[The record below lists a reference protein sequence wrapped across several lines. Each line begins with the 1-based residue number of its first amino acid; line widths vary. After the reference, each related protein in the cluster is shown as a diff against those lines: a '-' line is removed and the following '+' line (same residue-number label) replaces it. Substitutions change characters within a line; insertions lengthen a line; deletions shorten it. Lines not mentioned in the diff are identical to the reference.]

1 MDESSDYEDFQ
12 GQQILEKEAAI
23 NELENFHFDDKEYYL
38 VYQKENQP
46 AQRQMKFN
54 KVEKKSKNTFAI
66 AMQTEDKVNS
76 IRCYYGEEILISRDE
91 IIQLIIIKPGSD
103 EFVVYTD

>member
-38 VYQKENQP
+38 VYQKEIQP
-46 AQRQMKFN
+46 VQRQMKFN

-66 AMQTEDKVNS
+66 AMETEDNVNA
-76 IRCYYGEEILISRDE
+76 IRCYYGEEILISKDE
-91 IIQLIIIKPGSD
+91 IIQVRIVNPGTD
-103 EFVVYTD
+103 DFVVYTD